1 MINVVFYSLLIAATS
16 FFYEFCLRDGM
27 ILEKWRRF
35 LELKLPLIIAK
46 PLGYCIF
53 CFNMQLAVWS
63 MLIVCISG
71 NCTII
76 EGLASALFSHII
88 LVHLITKYS

>member
-1 MINVVFYSLLIAATS
+1 MINIIFYSLLIAATS

-27 ILEKWRRF
+27 ILEKWRRY

-53 CFNMQLAVWS
+53 CFNMQLALWS
-63 MLIVCISG
+63 MVISYFTG

-76 EGLASALFSHII
+76 EAVASCLFSHII